1 MAEEFCTA
9 VGLLKT
15 MRFDVVAHGHDT
27 ACVLARAFCHRM
39 QHYFSAYVEHPLEEG
54 QAFGQAVH
62 DAYAETSELRRLVE
76 GELSART
83 RARVLAI
90 RAIGR

>member
-1 MAEEFCTA
+1 MAHKHTA
-9 VGLLKT
+9 
-15 MRFDVVAHGHDT
+15 FDAAIRRRYSRHDT

-62 DAYAETSELRRLVE
+62 DAYEEPSELRRLVE